1 MRTLLLLAAL
11 AAPVPAAAA
20 AAAGEAEARYGIA
33 VQGVRLSAAGTMLD
47 FRYTVTDPAK
57 AAALLGHNV
66 QPVLIDAAS
75 GARLAVPA
83 PAKVGALRSVTARPE
98 AGRSY
103 FTLFANPGRLVKAGR
118 EVSVEIG
125 GFRVDGLRVE
135 G

>member
-11 AAPVPAAAA
+11 AAPLPAAAA
-20 AAAGEAEARYGIA
+20 TSGEAEARYGIA

-57 AAALLGHNV
+57 AAVLLGHNV

-75 GARLAVPA
+75 GARLAVPS
-83 PAKVGALRSVTARPE
+83 PAKVGALRSVTAQPK

-125 GFRVDGLRVE
+125 GFRLDGLRVE